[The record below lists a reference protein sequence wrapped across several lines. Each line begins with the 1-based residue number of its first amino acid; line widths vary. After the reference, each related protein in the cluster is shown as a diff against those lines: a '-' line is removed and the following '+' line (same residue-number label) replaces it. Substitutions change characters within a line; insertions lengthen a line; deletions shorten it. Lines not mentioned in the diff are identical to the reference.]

1 MKTTTLLAAASV
13 AGVVAAQ
20 SLSDYFPKCSVD
32 CLEEATKQA
41 TSCSTTDAVC
51 FCVQSNYEAIYN
63 SGLACVLKD
72 CGNDVAVDKVL
83 PAAIQFCSAASSSAS
98 AAATATAAGESTST
112 TAATTPKTTHA
123 TQTTETA
130 ETTAPQTTSSA
141 LPTTT
146 GAVSSNTA
154 ASGRPASTTR
164 ATTSLS
170 TAAAGAAK
178 PLVTAAMI
186 IAGAVAMI

>member
-20 SLSDYFPKCSVD
+20 SLSDYFPKCSID
-32 CLEEATKQA
+32 CLEEATEQA
-41 TSCSTTDAVC
+41 TKCSVTDAVC

-72 CGNDVAVDKVL
+72 CGKDVAVDKVL

-98 AAATATAAGESTST
+98 AAATATATDESTSAS
-112 TAATTPKTTHA
+112 AAPTPKTTQA
-123 TQTTETA
+123 TQTA
-130 ETTAPQTTSSA
+130 ETTETTTAKTTPTA
-141 LPTTT
+141 LPTVT

-164 ATTSLS
+164 ASTSLS
-170 TAAAGAAK
+170 TGAAAAAK

-186 IAGAVAMI
+186 VAGAIAMI

>member
-1 MKTTTLLAAASV
+1 TLLAAASV

-83 PAAIQFCSAASSSAS
+83 PAAIQFCSAASSS
-98 AAATATAAGESTST
+98 
-112 TAATTPKTTHA
+112 
-123 TQTTETA
+123 
-130 ETTAPQTTSSA
+130 
-141 LPTTT
+141 
-146 GAVSSNTA
+146 
-154 ASGRPASTTR
+154 
-164 ATTSLS
+164 
-170 TAAAGAAK
+170 
-178 PLVTAAMI
+178 
-186 IAGAVAMI
+186 